1 MLDNLNWWEIG
12 VLLLLA
18 LLIFGDRLPN
28 VISDGLRMVR
38 NLRNMARNATGDLS
52 RELGTDIQLEDLH
65 PKAFI
70 RKHLLSEEDEQA
82 IRKPL
87 QGVDNL
93 RADVTG
99 VHEELKEVADR
110 VDPRAAARKSTAT
123 STAPAPAPAPAPATT
138 TPPDPSARVAAGAGQ
153 RPAGLR
159 PSGLPSSDSRRT
171 ASRSA
176 TWRSAFAAG
185 ASGADST
192 IGVPAS
198 PPSRTRVSIG
208 I

>member
-1 MLDNLNWWEIG
+1 VLDNLNWWEIG

-28 VISDGLRMVR
+28 VISDGLRLVR
-38 NLRNMARNATGDLS
+38 NLRAMARNATGDLS

-87 QGVDNL
+87 QSVYDDL

-99 VHEELKEVADR
+99 VHEELKGVADR
-110 VDPRAAARKSTAT
+110 IDPRAAARKGTAT
-123 STAPAPAPAPAPATT
+123 STASAPAPAP
-138 TPPDPSARVAAGAGQ
+138 
-153 RPAGLR
+153 R
-159 PSGLPSSDSRRT
+159 PSYDD
-171 ASRSA
+171 A
-176 TWRSAFAAG
+176 T
-185 ASGADST
+185 
-192 IGVPAS
+192 
-198 PPSRTRVSIG
+198 
-208 I
+208 